1 MTLTTP
7 ESTLLSNIK
16 LYLAKA
22 DTELSEEGIKSL
34 VKLTQFNTIVQ
45 RIARVAP
52 DSLEKV
58 IFVALDVLQAYKERQ
73 KDEKKKRA
81 LETKEADGK
90 DLPMIKRRKLVTPD
104 VERGRRSTNTPAV
117 QITGSANKASD
128 LIKSKNNLV
137 QNKAKTDASN
147 SNHTLSATSHL
158 SPEASTAS
166 TSTAPTSTAPT
177 STAPTST
184 APTSTAPSSTAPS
197 STAPTSTA
205 PTSTAPTSTAP
216 TSTAPTSS
224 SVSSS
229 PSEDSSIHSVISTR
243 PSAIVSISFHDTE
256 KQPRIR
262 ASHPIRSDDTRASGK
277 PEQRTTTTVLND
289 PMDQAE
295 RRIHQP
301 PLQDFSSS
309 NTHLHPLA
317 MENPEIA
324 IFAEDKDIVQQLRS
338 HFEEELY
345 PDFSRSIK
353 AAKSDEHISEVL
365 GLCPML
371 NFDKVKH
378 DLLTF
383 MVQQKQDSNT
393 WSQVVDLAEDAEP
406 VAIFQAIKV
415 SGANEADAKLRR
427 IYWQIHLVK
436 SIDRKIQEGYTPRAY
451 DSVDSIPKAEL
462 PSFYLDDMADQM
474 SRGLSPDAR
483 KKLERQL
490 RSERQAGI
498 NWTKIVDNLGGMGIV
513 FVFVFA
519 GKSIRAVLEKALIN
533 LDLALRN
540 QPYQACY
547 SFQ

>member
-166 TSTAPTSTAPT
+166 
-177 STAPTST
+177 
-184 APTSTAPSSTAPS
+184 
-197 STAPTSTA
+197 
-205 PTSTAPTSTAP
+205 TSTAP

>member
-128 LIKSKNNLV
+128 LIKSKNSLV

-147 SNHTLSATSHL
+147 NNHTLSATSHL

-184 APTSTAPSSTAPS
+184 APTSTAPM
-197 STAPTSTA
+197 
-205 PTSTAPTSTAP
+205 
-216 TSTAPTSS
+216 STAPTSS

-243 PSAIVSISFHDTE
+243 PSAIASISFHDTE

-262 ASHPIRSDDTRASGK
+262 ASKPTRSDDFRDAEKQPQINVSHPIRSDDTRASGK

-301 PLQDFSSS
+301 PLQDLSSS